1 MMVLIALVNIQ
12 LLLTTVLLLI
22 GLYSVQSSEIRIE
35 VGTSNEMKKTD
46 RSYMPICRYVCNRT
60 NVH

>member
-22 GLYSVQSSEIRIE
+22 YCVQSSEKRVE

-60 NVH
+60 NIH